1 MSGVPSIR
9 LALLPDALD
18 ADGQPRPALIVTPP
32 AERVNRRAVLRI
44 FPTVAAALAAKR
56 EMEAGR

>member
-1 MSGVPSIR
+1 MSAPSIR

-18 ADGQPRPALIVTPP
+18 ADGQPRPALIVTPA
-32 AERVNRRAVLRI
+32 AERVNRRAMLRI
-44 FPTVAAALAAKR
+44 VPTVAAALAAKR